1 MVALTWEFLASQG
14 SSWLKPWYTALVLSQ
29 RLDQHVSW
37 ITVLHTV
44 CLPCTWISALHN
56 IGSSDLVYW
65 PIPTA
70 FTEHILTRLTS
81 ITLCLV
87 TTTGLFQN
95 KNKSLSTSP
104 MPNTK
109 YNWQDISLWALG
121 RSVMIV
127 VLYVSILNQT
137 LQHTQNKDHSQ
148 IRLVEQTPTPPPPQQ
163 KNPMLNW
170 STNFHLLHW
179 L

>member
-1 MVALTWEFLASQG
+1 
-14 SSWLKPWYTALVLSQ
+14 
-29 RLDQHVSW
+29 
-37 ITVLHTV
+37 
-44 CLPCTWISALHN
+44 
-56 IGSSDLVYW
+56 
-65 PIPTA
+65 
-70 FTEHILTRLTS
+70 
-81 ITLCLV
+81 
-87 TTTGLFQN
+87 
-95 KNKSLSTSP
+95 

-137 LQHTQNKDHSQ
+137 VQHTQNKDHSQ
-148 IRLVEQTPTPPPPQQ
+148 IRLVEQTPTPPPPPPQQ

-170 STNFHLLHW
+170 STNSHLLHW